1 MDQTIAYCLL
11 PTASSTMS
19 TIFIASQNAQLT
31 DRLTVL
37 LLEAGHEVL
46 GVSASGNETIRR
58 CRQLVPDLIVLS
70 QRLQDMS
77 GLATAEILQDVSQII
92 VLLDRAGM
100 ESAPKSTGSVYLE
113 MPISPELLL
122 HTITVLSQVQTKVH
136 RLSNRILSLES
147 MLKESKTILRAK
159 EKLMAMYQ
167 TDENEAHAFLRK
179 VAMNNHVKLAEAAQI
194 VLDQLQE

>member
-1 MDQTIAYCLL
+1 
-11 PTASSTMS
+11 MS
-19 TIFIASQNAQLT
+19 TIFIASQNVQLT
-31 DRLTVL
+31 DRLTAL
-37 LLEAGHEVL
+37 LLEAEHEVL

-77 GLATAEILQDVSQII
+77 GLATAEILQDVSQCI

>member
-1 MDQTIAYCLL
+1 MHYAL
-11 PTASSTMS
+11 STKNLAMS
-19 TIFIASQNAQLT
+19 TIFIASQNVQLT
-31 DRLTVL
+31 DRLTAL

-58 CRQLVPDLIVLS
+58 CRQLVPDLVVLS

-179 VAMNNHVKLAEAAQI
+179 VAMNNHIKLAEAAQI

>member
-1 MDQTIAYCLL
+1 
-11 PTASSTMS
+11 
-19 TIFIASQNAQLT
+19 
-31 DRLTVL
+31 
-37 LLEAGHEVL
+37 
-46 GVSASGNETIRR
+46 
-58 CRQLVPDLIVLS
+58 
-70 QRLQDMS
+70 
-77 GLATAEILQDVSQII
+77 
-92 VLLDRAGM
+92 
-100 ESAPKSTGSVYLE
+100 